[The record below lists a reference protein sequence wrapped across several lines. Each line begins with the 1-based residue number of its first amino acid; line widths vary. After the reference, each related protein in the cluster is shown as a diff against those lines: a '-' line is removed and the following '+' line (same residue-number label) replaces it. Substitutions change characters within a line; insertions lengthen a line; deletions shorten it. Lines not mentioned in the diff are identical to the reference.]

1 MLLELHRSLQN
12 LLYVRG
18 QISPREVDIRFEAP
32 TRERVEKLI
41 RPTINLFL
49 FDVQENKELRR
60 SDFETTKQN
69 GRAERRAL
77 PRRFDLRYMV
87 SALTTSS
94 EDEYLLLWRVL
105 TTLLHHPQLPA
116 EILSEELRQ
125 LEPPPVTQVSQDDEG
140 KRMSDLWSA
149 LGGPPHPALYY
160 VVTVPVD
167 MNLSIETPLVLTRT
181 TRYSRA
187 DSEKVAPEVGVQ
199 IGGVVRTGTGEPLA
213 NVKVALEGSAALES
227 LTNTEGRFTLRDVRP
242 GTLRLRVTQADGSQK
257 IITVEVPD
265 ARSASGSGGLSD
277 NEHPYDIVWD
287 APTS

>member
-1 MLLELHRSLQN
+1 MLLQLHKSIQN
-12 LLYVRG
+12 LLYERG

-49 FDVQENKELRR
+49 FDLQENKELRR

-105 TTLLHHPQLPA
+105 TTLLRHPQLPT
-116 EILSEELRQ
+116 EVLSEELRQ
-125 LEPPPVTQVSQDDEG
+125 IELPLVTRVSQDDEG
-140 KRMSDLWSA
+140 RRMSDLWSA
-149 LGGPPHPALYY
+149 LGGQPRPALYY

-167 MNLSIETPLVLTRT
+167 MELSIEAPLVLRRT
-181 TRYSRA
+181 TRYTRMRDERTAVES
-187 DSEKVAPEVGVQ
+187 GVQ
-199 IGGVVRTGTGEPLA
+199 IGGVVRAGSGEPLA
-213 NVKVALEGSAALES
+213 NVRVALEGSAAFES
-227 LTNTEGRFTLRDVRP
+227 VTNTEGRFTLRDVRP
-242 GTLRLRVTQADGSQK
+242 STPGTLHLRVTQADGTQK
-257 IITVEVPD
+257 VIAVDVPGKRD
-265 ARSASGSGGLSD
+265 GGSSD
-277 NEHPYDIVWD
+277 NEHPYDIVLD
-287 APTS
+287 APPS

>member
-32 TRERVEKLI
+32 TRERIEKLI

-105 TTLLHHPQLPA
+105 TTLLRHPQLP
-116 EILSEELRQ
+116 EEVLSEELRQ
-125 LEPPPVTQVSQDDEG
+125 LEPTLVTQVSQNDEG
-140 KRMSDLWSA
+140 KRISDLWSA

-160 VVTVPVD
+160 VVTVPVA
-167 MNLSIETPLVLTRT
+167 MNLSIEAPLVLTRT
-181 TRYSRA
+181 TRYSHA
-187 DSEKVAPEVGVQ
+187 DDKKVAPEVGVQ
-199 IGGVVRTGTGEPLA
+199 IGGVVRTRTGEPLA

-257 IITVEVPD
+257 TITVEVPD
-265 ARSASGSGGLSD
+265 AHSPSGGSSD

>member
-1 MLLELHRSLQN
+1 MLLELHKSLQN
-12 LLYVRG
+12 LLYERG

-32 TRERVEKLI
+32 TRERVERLI

-105 TTLLHHPQLPA
+105 TTLLRHPQLPA

-125 LEPPPVTQVSQDDEG
+125 LEPPLVTQVSQEDEG

-149 LGGPPHPALYY
+149 LGGAPHPALSY

-167 MNLSIETPLVLTRT
+167 MNLSIEAPLVLTRT
-181 TRYSRA
+181 TRYSRV
-187 DSEKVAPEVGVQ
+187 DDEKIPPEVGVQ
-199 IGGVVRTGTGEPLA
+199 IGGVVRTGAGEPLA
-213 NVKVALEGSAALES
+213 NVKVGLEGSAALES

-242 GTLRLRVTQADGSQK
+242 GTLRLRVTQADGTQK
-257 IITVEVPD
+257 VITIDVPG
-265 ARSASGSGGLSD
+265 ARSNASGSSD

-287 APTS
+287 APTP